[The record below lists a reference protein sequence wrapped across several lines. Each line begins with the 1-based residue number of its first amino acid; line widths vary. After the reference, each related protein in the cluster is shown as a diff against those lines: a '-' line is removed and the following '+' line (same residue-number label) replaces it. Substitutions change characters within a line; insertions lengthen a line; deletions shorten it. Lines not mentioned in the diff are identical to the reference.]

1 MKKNLQKKKKL
12 FIAGLASFLCL
23 ALSLVSCNSKKTD
36 ASLSNVTDFSGHVA
50 SEVNVG
56 YVDVTGSGKLTDTIG
71 LARDKGF
78 FKEEFDKIGVKINLI
93 PMTGAGPAINEALAS
108 GDLDIGTLGDV
119 PAVLGK
125 ANGIDTKIISF
136 KGFESGATLVSGK
149 GTNYKSIKDL
159 KGKQIAT
166 QRGAFMHRTLAYLL
180 EEAGLTFKDIEFVN
194 TNAQTAAE
202 MLVTGNVDAAVVGGV
217 TLTRL
222 VEQGF
227 NVVADHRKDVHYA
240 SAGVQIA
247 RTKFIKENPDII
259 KAFTLALAR
268 ASHYAKKN
276 RNALLDQW
284 TSTGESASSYEYLYP
299 GHDNYAVL
307 KSSPELISSYKSVLK
322 FLLDND
328 LIQKS
333 KEFSIEDWI
342 DPRFY
347 EYALKEVGE

>member
-1 MKKNLQKKKKL
+1 MKKFHLKNSMSILAGISAAALLTAILSGCNEKKNN
-12 FIAGLASFLCL
+12 A
-23 ALSLVSCNSKKTD
+23 ALSE
-36 ASLSNVTDFSGHVA
+36 VTDFSGHIA

-125 ANGIDTKIISF
+125 ASGIDTKIISF
-136 KGFESGATLVSGK
+136 SDFAGGASLIAGK
-149 GTNYKSIKDL
+149 GTTYTSIADL

-180 EEAGLTFKDIEFVN
+180 EEAGLTFKDIEFVHA
-194 TNAQTAAE
+194 NAQTAAE

-217 TLTRL
+217 TLARL
-222 VEQGF
+222 YEQGF
-227 NVVADHRKDVHYA
+227 NIVADYRTSSQYRN
-240 SAGVQIA
+240 AGVQIA
-247 RTKFIKENPDII
+247 RTQYIKENPDII
-259 KAFTLALAR
+259 KAFEVALAR
-268 ASHYAKKN
+268 ARLYAKENK
-276 RNALLDQW
+276 NALLEQW

-299 GHDNYAVL
+299 GHDNYPRLRSA
-307 KSSPELISSYKSVLK
+307 PDLIANYNDVLK

-328 LIQKS
+328 LIQQS
-333 KEFSIEDWI
+333 KKFSITDWI
-342 DPRFY
+342 DGRFY
-347 EYALKEVGE
+347 EYALAEVGE